1 MEIRYHMKHSSFNFI
16 VAALA
21 AFAALASCAR
31 VEPLPGPGVPGASRI
46 LTVTCAQTEG
56 GSRTD
61 LNELTPQWR
70 VGDALWV
77 SDGINFARVAVPDEF
92 AGKDYADLSIPGSL
106 RSDTTLWFLY
116 PYDEDA
122 AVSNG
127 KIVAS
132 VPVLQDGEFG
142 HAHLAVGSCTA
153 AETTVALQNASAML
167 KFSIDREDLDIMQVS
182 NTTVFSGS
190 FKITP
195 STGAKYSNNAP
206 YSLKTIRMD
215 FSGKGDKY
223 LSCMAVSLAKGMRF
237 TFVTKDGRIGG
248 ITTSKANSLANGSLY
263 DLGELDDR
271 IEFDETPAVTLGTG
285 ETANCYIISSPGSYR
300 LPVVQGNSNA
310 ALGEEV
316 AYGELIWETVNTSDA
331 VTKNSLVSDVAYCNG
346 YLYFHI
352 PDPVKAGNALVAA
365 VSASGDVLWSWH
377 LWILP
382 EGYADQT
389 YAEGDPNPYSNAVMM
404 DRNLGALSATPGVVS
419 ANGLL
424 YQWGRKDPFPGTGVL
439 SGSTAAKVAGTAVT
453 TVAQTTD
460 NGTVEYATA
469 HPTQFIYKS
478 SNDWLVTSDASLW
491 SAGAK
496 TVFDPC
502 PAGYHIPFANAIS
515 GFTVDNTEWDG
526 TRKGRSITVNGQTV
540 WFPAPGTRASGSGSL
555 QNGGTTGY
563 IWFDKN
569 GTAGQNAWKTS
580 DTIGIAPKA
589 QPQSAGFSVRCQ
601 KYVVSGD
608 EQTLL
613 ISLNAAAGAKTLS
626 PYLTADAYATA
637 KVFWG
642 DENFD
647 PLAMSTFLEHLYS
660 AAGVYSMI
668 VKGYSISGFKLK
680 NLGDVTAI
688 DVTGF

>member
-1 MEIRYHMKHSSFNFI
+1 MEIRNTMKHTLFHSFVVA
-16 VAALA
+16 VAAV
-21 AFAALASCAR
+21 AALASCAR
-31 VEPLPGPGVPGASRI
+31 VEPLPGQGVPGEGWT
-46 LTVTCAQTEG
+46 LTVRCAQPET

-61 LNELTPQWR
+61 INDLTPQWQS
-70 VGDALWV
+70 GDALWV

-92 AGKDYADLSIPGSL
+92 AGKDYAELAIPGSL
-106 RSDTTLWFLY
+106 RADTTLWFLY

-122 AVSNG
+122 AVSSG

-132 VPVLQDGEFG
+132 IPVVQDGEFG
-142 HAHLAVGSCTA
+142 HAHVAVGQCAPSETA
-153 AETTVALQNASAML
+153 VALMNASAML

-182 NTTVFSGS
+182 NSTVFSGS
-190 FKITP
+190 FKINP
-195 STGAKYSNNAP
+195 LTGAKYSNNAP

-223 LSCMAVSLAKGMRF
+223 LSCMAVSLAKGTRF

-248 ITTSKANSLANGSLY
+248 ITTSVANALANGSLY

-271 IEFDETPAVTLGTG
+271 IEIDETPAVTLGTQ
-285 ETANCYIISSPGSYR
+285 ETANCYIISAPGSYR

-310 ALGEEV
+310 TVGEV
-316 AYGELIWETVNTSDA
+316 AYGELLWETVNTSA
-331 VTKNSLVSDVAYCNG
+331 SLTKNSVVSDVAYADG
-346 YLYFHI
+346 YIYFHV
-352 PDPVKAGNALVAA
+352 PDPAKAGNALLAA
-365 VSASGDVLWSWH
+365 VSAAGDVLWSWH
-377 LWILP
+377 IWILP
-382 EGYADQT
+382 DGYDDQT

-404 DRNLGALSATPGVVS
+404 DRNLGALSATPGVVT

-439 SGSTAAKVAGTAVT
+439 SGSTAAKVTGTAIT

-460 NGTVEYATA
+460 NGTMEYAIA

-478 SNDWLVTSDASLW
+478 SNDWLVNSDASLW

-515 GFTVDNTEWDG
+515 GMTIANTTWSD
-526 TRKGRSITVNGQTV
+526 TNKGREITIDGQTV
-540 WFPAPGTRASGSGSL
+540 WFPAPGTRSSASGSL
-555 QNGGTTGY
+555 QNGGTIGY

-580 DTIGIAPKA
+580 DTIGVAPKA

-601 KYVVSGD
+601 KYVVSGE
-608 EQTLL
+608 EQTVT
-613 ISLNAAAGAKTLS
+613 IGLNLAASGTYLS
-626 PYLTADAYATA
+626 PYLTADAYASA

-647 PLAMSTFLEHLYS
+647 TLALETFLEHLYS
-660 AAGVYSMI
+660 AAGAYSMI
-668 VKGYSISGFKLK
+668 IKGYSLSGFKLK
-680 NLGDVTAI
+680 SLGDVTSI